1 MGCISHAARCFYF
14 YASERAARRTSEAVG
29 IDGRTAGGVGLLL
42 GRVIGALPGGVGVA
56 VTLDP
61 QGEAG
66 HILIGLR
73 LLPGR
78 LHLVVELSLIHI

>member
-1 MGCISHAARCFYF
+1 MGGSSHAARCFYF

-56 VTLDP
+56 VV
-61 QGEAG
+61 
-66 HILIGLR
+66 
-73 LLPGR
+73 LLPQRQAACGDILVGLTFLWTVCIFHFSMR
-78 LHLVVELSLIHI
+78 HL